1 MRPGEGSGIA
11 PDRELNVL
19 LRVTQNTLMDLT
31 DECFTRINYDGETK
45 NNPTLEGAPNGLL
58 AGHIV
63 VASSEANGAV
73 AFASGASTEQPL
85 GFVLNDA
92 LGDRFGSFDGVASG
106 KCAYISGSGSVV
118 GTFRYADV
126 EWKAGDAVYANAE
139 ALPSNVGDGPAI
151 GVVLAAPET
160 DGAGQLV
167 IQLLR

>member
-1 MRPGEGSGIA
+1 MRPGEGSQIA

-19 LRVTQNTLMDLT
+19 LRVTQNTILDLT
-31 DECFTRINYDGETK
+31 DECFTRINWDGESK
-45 NNPTLEGAPNGLL
+45 DNSTLEGAPNGLL

-63 VASSEANGAV
+63 AANSEVNGAV
-73 AFASGASTEQPL
+73 DFASGASTEQPL

-106 KCAYISGSGSVV
+106 KCAYISGSGSVIA
-118 GTFRYADV
+118 TFRYEED
-126 EWKAGDAVYANAE
+126 EWKAGDAVYASEN
-139 ALPSNVGDGPAI
+139 ALPTNSGTGPAI

-160 DGAGQLV
+160 VGSGQMV